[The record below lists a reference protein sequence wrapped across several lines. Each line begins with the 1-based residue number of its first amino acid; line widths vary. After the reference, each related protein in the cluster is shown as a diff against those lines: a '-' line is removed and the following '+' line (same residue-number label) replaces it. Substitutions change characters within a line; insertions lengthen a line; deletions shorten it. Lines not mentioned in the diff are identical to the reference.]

1 MLEFQFNP
9 SHYTGYKFP
18 IIFNLISRRNQSISS
33 FIINIDDLSFWLPIF
48 LFFFLL
54 QKLVSD
60 DKLNRMK
67 LIRTKLGKN
76 ERIATE
82 DGQNYG
88 NDITVVARKRPG
100 NLPVGPSACT
110 LHLLRRR
117 RGTLLPSPS
126 PLIRVQFFTKD

>member
-1 MLEFQFNP
+1 MNLLSFKDQQFLISVLYYQN
-9 SHYTGYKFP
+9 
-18 IIFNLISRRNQSISS
+18 FNLIQVVIPFINFQSFSIWFRKKS
-33 FIINIDDLSFWLPIF
+33 FSFVFRHKNLF
-48 LFFFLL
+48 LFFFYIL
-54 QKLVSD
+54 QKLASD
-60 DKLNRMK
+60 DKLKRMERVRK
-67 LIRTKLGKN
+67 KRTELGKN

-117 RGTLLPSPS
+117 RATLPP
-126 PLIRVQFFTKD
+126 